1 MQNNKIFKCRKKLEM
16 NSKMVQLTYRKDM
29 SKIGFNAFRGIVQLH
44 VTFTNGQLDSR
55 RETREE

>member
-1 MQNNKIFKCRKKLEM
+1 MQNNKIFKCRKKLRM
-16 NSKMVQLTYRKDM
+16 NSKIVQLYRKDM
-29 SKIGFNAFRGIVQLH
+29 SRIGFNAFRGIVQLH